1 MSRPKKD
8 AAQGAGEAAAP
19 RAPRA
24 RKPKR
29 EPREARGEN
38 PARANLEMESSQSER
53 LTMQLRRQLAP
64 GASGAQDEAPPSP
77 EASPP
82 APAASP
88 SAEAVPE
95 PRVASDE
102 PIQELMTR
110 YSRSRPRLPKTS

>member
-38 PARANLEMESSQSER
+38 PARANPEMESSQSER

-64 GASGAQDEAPPSP
+64 GDSAAQGEATPSP
-77 EASPP
+77 EASPSSAAPP
-82 APAASP
+82 AP
-88 SAEAVPE
+88 EAVPE